1 MQLSRAKRS
10 RAEPSRAEGS
20 RAEPSGA
27 ERSRGACG
35 EAMAGRGPLVVFG
48 ATGAQGGSVVRALL
62 AEGTREVRAVTRRPS
77 SRAAAQLRRLGA
89 RVVAADLDDG
99 RTLEPALEGAYGA
112 FVVTDFWEHCSQERE
127 VEQGKRLADLSKRL
141 GLRHVVYSG
150 LENVQQLT
158 GGRLQVP
165 HFDGKGVVEE
175 YFQAI
180 GVPTTIIRMPCYFEN
195 FLSCFR
201 PEKAPQ
207 GDAFVLGK
215 TGPLALQLTA
225 PTSSLLGT
233 SSLCWRNHPL
243 CGLLHSSEHRGSEDP
258 VFSLPRVQGQGT
270 KNWAS
275 RELGS
280 HTGLRSD
287 WDRSLPY
294 SAAHGG
300 HPHGWDGSGG
310 LGPRCAQPAEVP
322 RGVRRASDRAQ
333 HRQAHRGRVRRCLLP
348 ADRQDRGSLQDLTRG
363 VRETWLPGGEGA
375 GCDVPFLRP
384 EARAR
389 RGADDETQPQ
399 GPHLPSVAG
408 RQQSCFLTI
417 PSLIFHPSFCSR

>member
-62 AEGTREVRAVTRRPS
+62 AEGTGEVRAVTRRPGG
-77 SRAAAQLRRLGA
+77 RAAAQLRRLGA

-165 HFDGKGVVEE
+165 HFDGKGVVEK

-207 GDAFVLGK
+207 GDAFVLALPMGDTPMDGMAVEDLGPVVLSLLKSPEEYVGRVIGLSTGKLTVAEYAAAFSQQTGK
-215 TGPLALQLTA
+215 TVEASKISPEEYEKLGFPGAKELAA
-225 PTSSLLGT
+225 MF
-233 SSLCWRNHPL
+233 R
-243 CGLLHSSEHRGSEDP
+243 
-258 VFSLPRVQGQGT
+258 FY
-270 KNWAS
+270 A
-275 RELGS
+275 
-280 HTGLRSD
+280 
-287 WDRSLPY
+287 
-294 SAAHGG
+294 
-300 HPHGWDGSGG
+300 
-310 LGPRCAQPAEVP
+310 
-322 RGVRRASDRAQ
+322 
-333 HRQAHRGRVRRCLLP
+333 
-348 ADRQDRGSLQDLTRG
+348 
-363 VRETWLPGGEGA
+363 
-375 GCDVPFLRP
+375 LRP
-384 EARAR
+384 ERDVELTMKLNPKARTFHQWL
-389 RGADDETQPQ
+389 ADNK
-399 GPHLPSVAG
+399 AA
-408 RQQSCFLTI
+408 F
-417 PSLIFHPSFCSR
+417 